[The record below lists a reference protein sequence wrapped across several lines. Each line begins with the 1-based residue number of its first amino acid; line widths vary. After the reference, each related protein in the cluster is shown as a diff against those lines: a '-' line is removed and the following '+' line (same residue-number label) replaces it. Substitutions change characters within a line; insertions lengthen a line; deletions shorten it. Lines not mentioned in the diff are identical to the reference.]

1 MGKKQWLGEEKARG
15 IISSSL
21 EKYIEILMKN
31 VNGLSWNDGG
41 NEEIEKHGRRKLL
54 MDRL

>member
-1 MGKKQWLGEEKARG
+1 
-15 IISSSL
+15 
-21 EKYIEILMKN
+21 MKN